1 MNNYKRHCFI
11 GLMLLWLF
19 TFSSKGVLFQLSLY
33 LLPILVISYSP
44 TRQALF
50 HYIKPIIFPSSLM
63 LLGPILITSLIALW
77 IRDVPID
84 KDVFDIFW
92 RLILLPVSITVTCL
106 YYKISAKTI
115 LFSFI
120 AVAFIHACIGFI
132 EAFFELPIGRGQ
144 WGNRLSGLISNPNS
158 FGLLMISGAIAAL
171 HQSVT
176 ATERKTKYACILACC
191 VFVIGWEG
199 SGSRSAGLALAAGI
213 LILIA
218 YHYRS
223 LIQLI
228 KTNIFTSTIILG
240 LCVIGIISFFYSDF
254 FTVRILNKDIS
265 TDLRLPIW
273 EYYFNET
280 KHAIWLGRSVNEIK
294 EFHYLG
300 EGYYPHNLY
309 LEILLRSGLIG
320 LTAFLL
326 LISIILR
333 KILSSSDEYKP
344 FCLALFIAILINCFF
359 NATILGNEMSQGVI
373 TIMLV
378 VYLMQINR
386 GIKTVVAKY

>member
-1 MNNYKRHCFI
+1 MNNYKRHCYI

-19 TFSSKGVLFQLSLY
+19 TFSSKGALFQLSLY
-33 LLPILVISYSP
+33 MLPILVISYTP

-50 HYIKPIIFPSSLM
+50 QYIKPIIFPSSI
-63 LLGPILITSLIALW
+63 LLLAPILISSLIALW
-77 IRDVPID
+77 SRHVPID
-84 KDVFDIFW
+84 KEIFDVFW
-92 RLILLPVSITVTCL
+92 RLILLPVAITVTCL
-106 YYKISAKTI
+106 YYKISAKKI

-120 AVAFIHACIGFI
+120 TVAFLHTCIGFI
-132 EAFFELPIGRGQ
+132 EALFDIPIGRGQ

-171 HQSVT
+171 HQSIT
-176 ATERKTKYACILACC
+176 ATERKTKYAYILACC
-191 VFVIGWEG
+191 FFVIAWEG

-213 LILIA
+213 LILLA

-223 LIQLI
+223 LIKLI

-254 FTVRILNKDIS
+254 FTVRILNKNIS

-273 EYYFNET
+273 DYYFNES
-280 KHAIWLGRSVNEIK
+280 KHAIWLGRSVNEITQ
-294 EFHYLG
+294 FNYLG
-300 EGYYPHNLY
+300 KDYYPHNLY
-309 LEILLRSGLIG
+309 LEILLRSGIIG

-326 LISIILR
+326 LIGIILR

-344 FCLALFIAILINCFF
+344 VCLALFIAILINCFF
-359 NATILGNEMSQGVI
+359 NATLLGNEMSQGII

-378 VYLMQINR
+378 LYLMPINI
-386 GIKTVVAKY
+386 GINSVKAKY

>member
-1 MNNYKRHCFI
+1 
-11 GLMLLWLF
+11 
-19 TFSSKGVLFQLSLY
+19 
-33 LLPILVISYSP
+33 
-44 TRQALF
+44 
-50 HYIKPIIFPSSLM
+50 M